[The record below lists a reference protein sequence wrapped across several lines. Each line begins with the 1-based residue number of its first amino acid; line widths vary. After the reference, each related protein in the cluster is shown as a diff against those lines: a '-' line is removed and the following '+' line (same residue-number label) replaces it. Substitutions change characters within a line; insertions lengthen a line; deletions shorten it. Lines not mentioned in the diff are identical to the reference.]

1 MCIPAFAPIGAALL
15 GTAGT
20 AAATG
25 TAAAA
30 AGTMAVAQVAQGAL
44 SLGAQAAQAKA
55 QAEMQRRA
63 TLAENARYQ
72 AQVSAMRQQQAAD
85 ALRVAQEVQQAN
97 RASMEAAARK
107 QVAAG
112 EAGVGTESASY
123 LAEMRDL
130 ERQVAEHS
138 FSLAQSQA
146 LSERSYEMRA
156 RDMGLQT
163 QQNYININRPI
174 DQPDFL
180 GTAMSTVMNV
190 FDTATTINRQ
200 QLAIG
205 KQSSIS
211 GQTAP

>member
-1 MCIPAFAPIGAALL
+1 MCLPALAPLGAALL

-30 AGTMAVAQVAQGAL
+30 AGTMAVFGPIAQGAL
-44 SLGAQAAQAKA
+44 SLTAQRGQAKA

-63 TLAENARYQ
+63 TIAEDARYS

-112 EAGVGTESASY
+112 EAGVSTESASY

-138 FSLAQSQA
+138 FSLTQSQA
-146 LSERSYEMRA
+146 LSDLSYEMRA

-174 DQPDFL
+174 DRPDYL
-180 GTAMSTVMNV
+180 GTAMSTAMNV
-190 FDTATTINRQ
+190 FDTATAAKRQELTIGR
-200 QLAIG
+200 
-205 KQSSIS
+205 QSSIT
-211 GQTAP
+211 G